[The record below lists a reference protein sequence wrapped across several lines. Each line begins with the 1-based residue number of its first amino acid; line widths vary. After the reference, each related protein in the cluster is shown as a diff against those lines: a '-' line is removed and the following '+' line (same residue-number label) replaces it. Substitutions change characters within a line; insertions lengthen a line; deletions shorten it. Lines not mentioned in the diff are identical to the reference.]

1 MVCLSFAICLK
12 ETMMAMLVM
21 RRYHRLQDEVI
32 SGGRP
37 QELAQNRT
45 NDLVAKFLG
54 GRYGTDPADWG
65 PLPPNF
71 ASVVRAVLFVDNYA
85 SAGTQ
90 SVGTPS
96 VAAKSHRSLSQPTFS
111 HCATC
116 RTSGSTGIWAPLFPQ
131 LTLASLGHRK
141 RDLPRHWD

>member
-1 MVCLSFAICLK
+1 
-12 ETMMAMLVM
+12 MMAMLVM
-21 RRYHRLQDEVI
+21 RRSHRLQDEVI

-54 GRYGTDPADWG
+54 GRYGTDPAEWG

-71 ASVVRAVLFVDNYA
+71 ASVVRVLFDNDCS

-90 SVGTPS
+90 VS
-96 VAAKSHRSLSQPTFS
+96 ALH
-111 HCATC
+111 
-116 RTSGSTGIWAPLFPQ
+116 PLR
-131 LTLASLGHRK
+131 RK
-141 RDLPRHWD
+141 RIVA